1 MNRQEALTSK
11 QIMLILS
18 SVWLLWATLV
28 MTACDMNPRVATVIS
43 PYERRQVFAVAPLRN
58 ESGNSYADGLTLAD
72 KLAQQLALT
81 RGIDVLPVNRT
92 LSAMHALGIAQVTE
106 PSHARQLQ
114 RALGVDGFVVG
125 TITAYDPYFPPKL
138 GLAVELYVDGQLA
151 AADPAVNPRELTR
164 SPTNPN
170 AILPPAPSPGN
181 GSASGNG
188 PGTGG
193 PWSRSASGGSSSG
206 AGAGPASAIAGFY
219 DAADPVVIDL
229 LDAYANRRGPDGTSE
244 MTRRRY
250 RISIDLYSEF
260 VSYQLTERLMRAE
273 QLRLGRPTPT
283 DTRQAQASLTD

>member
-1 MNRQEALTSK
+1 
-11 QIMLILS
+11 
-18 SVWLLWATLV
+18 
-28 MTACDMNPRVATVIS
+28 
-43 PYERRQVFAVAPLRN
+43 
-58 ESGNSYADGLTLAD
+58 
-72 KLAQQLALT
+72 
-81 RGIDVLPVNRT
+81 
-92 LSAMHALGIAQVTE
+92 MHALGIAQVTE

-170 AILPPAPSPGN
+170 AILPSAPGSQAAAGD
-181 GSASGNG
+181 GSASGNA
-188 PGTGG
+188 PGIGG
-193 PWSRSASGGSSSG
+193 PWSRSGSASG
-206 AGAGPASAIAGFY
+206 AAAGPASAIAGFY

-283 DTRQAQASLTD
+283 DTRQAQASLPD